1 MISPHGPHKD
11 QAQLTP
17 LNDNRRSFF
26 PKVDSDFQWRYAF
39 AMALAV
45 GVTLTVFM
53 TPFLYLLNQNFDVF
67 HSLALSNQ
75 PNVVEHIERE
85 IFWITT
91 LGVGGMVAAVVF
103 SLIFGYKLTGSI
115 LGPLYSLERH
125 MKKIGQGNWEQEDFK
140 VRSSDEFKRLAA
152 AYSYLYRS
160 LREEMKTDLEALQM
174 VHSLSLTGKNND
186 DIRKLAGDLALV
198 KAKKLG
204 QPLEARLQI
213 SPPVGVSILT
223 MKSAEAADAAPESQ
237 TGAVATFPLAD
248 KPMPTKN
255 DQKKKAS

>member
-1 MISPHGPHKD
+1 MISPCGPNKD
-11 QAQLTP
+11 HALLSQSH
-17 LNDNRRSFF
+17 DNHPSFF

-53 TPFLYLLNQNFDVF
+53 TPFLYLLHQNFDVF
-67 HSLALSNQ
+67 YKLALTNQ
-75 PNVVEHIERE
+75 PNLVEHIERE
-85 IFWITT
+85 IIWITT

-125 MKKIGQGNWEQEDFK
+125 MKKIAQGNWEQEDFK
-140 VRSSDEFKRLAA
+140 IRSSDEFKRLAA
-152 AYSYLYRS
+152 AYSYLYRG
-160 LREEMKTDLEALQM
+160 LREDMKADLEALEM

-186 DIRKLAGDLALV
+186 DIRKLASDLAAV

-204 QPLEARLQI
+204 QPTESRVAVHA
-213 SPPVGVSILT
+213 PGGVSILT
-223 MKSAEAADAAPESQ
+223 MKAAGAASTEAASAAPAALEQ
-237 TGAVATFPLAD
+237 AAATFSLTD
-248 KPMPTKN
+248 KS
-255 DQKKKAS
+255 KKAS